1 MLGSELHKLKKDQK
15 LQRHH
20 YEKMKMIFKK
30 NKQTACAK
38 RDARNRSI
46 QSSSVVMNGGRSK
59 SRRANDS
66 SNSEQSV
73 VHYEIDKRLLLEG
86 VDLSEKESKSSHR
99 GGGTGRKGTGRS

>member
-30 NKQTACAK
+30 NKQTICCSK
-38 RDARNRSI
+38 RDTRNRSI
-46 QSSSVVMNGGRSK
+46 QSNSIVINGARSK

-66 SNSEQSV
+66 SNSELS
-73 VHYEIDKRLLLEG
+73 IDNLEM
-86 VDLSEKESKSSHR
+86 DKSD
-99 GGGTGRKGTGRS
+99 